1 MPVQGFRFV
10 YVRAEDEKLQAD
22 KNQKYGMKKYYATA
36 AALAMSIALIAPM
49 AHAVTVDGSGTIGI
63 DANVSGSAS
72 ASNSS
77 NTQGTDASGSGTVGA
92 DADIGL
98 ITVTRA
104 DVSSEES
111 AQATVSTPSA
121 VRTSA
126 DLSAYASEVVQA
138 DENVD
143 AVAAS
148 ADSVSVSYKQ
158 SAKLFGFIPIFLSA
172 TATVDS
178 TGEVSIRYPWYAF
191 LATTNS
197 ASLQS
202 SVKAATAA
210 TTAANTSADASAE
223 LSAAAQAKLIDE
235 VRAAM
240 KGSLEASLAA
250 QWSAGASVK

>member
-1 MPVQGFRFV
+1 
-10 YVRAEDEKLQAD
+10 
-22 KNQKYGMKKYYATA
+22 MKKYYATA
-36 AALAMSIALIAPM
+36 AALAMSVALIAPL
-49 AHAVTVDGSGTIGI
+49 AHAVTVDGSGTIEI
-63 DANVSGSAS
+63 DANVSAGAS
-72 ASNSS
+72 ASSSSS
-77 NTQGTDASGSGTVGA
+77 NQGTNASGSGTIGA
-92 DADIGL
+92 DVGL

-104 DVSSEES
+104 DVSSGES
-111 AQATVSTPSA
+111 AQVTISTPSA
-121 VRTSA
+121 VKTSA
-126 DLSAYASEVVQA
+126 DLSAYASGVVEG
-138 DENVD
+138 DKNVD

-148 ADSVSVSYKQ
+148 EDSVSVSYKQ

-250 QWSAGASVK
+250 QGSAGASVK